1 MYSVKNQPT
10 RRTVVVRLSG
20 IIEDA
25 EMRAFAAEAH
35 AATDAYRNAPHLVL
49 ADARG
54 LKTCAAS
61 TATILKE
68 VILHGRAH
76 GVVVCVHV
84 TDESVTKLQLGRL
97 ARQGAPTDSVTIEV
111 ATIEEAESVLGEK
124 RYELMAKEPL
134 REPPRDHGKEH
145 AREPVKEHARE
156 PAKEHVKEHAKD
168 PA

>member
-10 RRTVVVRLSG
+10 RKTVVVRLSG
-20 IIEDA
+20 IIEDP

-35 AATDAYRNAPHLVL
+35 AATDAYKNAPHFVL

-68 VILHGRAH
+68 VIAYGRAH
-76 GVVVCVHV
+76 GVLACVHV

-97 ARQGAPTDSVTIEV
+97 ARQGAPTDAVTIEV

-124 RYELMAKEPL
+124 RFELMAKEPL
-134 REPPRDHGKEH
+134 PPKDIGKEH
-145 AREPVKEHARE
+145 AKEPVKEHAKE
-156 PAKEHVKEHAKD
+156 PGKDHVKDHVKE